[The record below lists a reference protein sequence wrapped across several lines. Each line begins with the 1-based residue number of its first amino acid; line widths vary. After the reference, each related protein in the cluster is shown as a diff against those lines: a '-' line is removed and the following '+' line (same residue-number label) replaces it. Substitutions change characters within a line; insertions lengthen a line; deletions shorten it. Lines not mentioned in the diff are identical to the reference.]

1 MSELINIENTSEFPI
16 SGRDLHARLEVETRY
31 NDWFKR
37 MCEYGFEAGKDFET
51 VLKNEYRAD
60 GAMMPQ
66 QSAHHMLTISM
77 AKELCMLQRTDKGR
91 EVRRHLI
98 KVEEQWNQPDAVIAR
113 ALQMANRKME
123 ALSGN
128 ILHLVAANSELT
140 AKIETDAPRVRFAE
154 SVEGSDSSMLIGT
167 LAKLIQQNG
176 GDTGEKRLFAQ
187 MRRDGF
193 LCSDGAR
200 RNLPTQRAMNMGLFE
215 VVERTYSAPDGS
227 SFITTTT
234 KVTGKGQVYFIHRYA
249 PAPRE

>member
-1 MSELINIENTSEFPI
+1 MNELIRIDNDNKV
-16 SGRDLHARLEVETRY
+16 SGRELHDFLEVGTPY
-31 NDWFKR
+31 DKWMPR
-37 MCEYGFEAGKDFET
+37 MCEYGFSAGNDFSTKMSEST
-51 VLKNEYRAD
+51 GGRPATDHTL
-60 GAMMPQ
+60 
-66 QSAHHMLTISM
+66 SLSM

-128 ILHLVAANSELT
+128 ILHLEATNSELT

-234 KVTGKGQVYFIHRYA
+234 KVTGKGQVYFMHRYA
-249 PAPRE
+249 PIPRE